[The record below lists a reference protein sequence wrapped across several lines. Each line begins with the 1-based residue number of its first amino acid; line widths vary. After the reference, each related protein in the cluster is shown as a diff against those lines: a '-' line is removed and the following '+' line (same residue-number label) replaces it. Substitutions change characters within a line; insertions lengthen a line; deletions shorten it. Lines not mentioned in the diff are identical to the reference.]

1 MLQEASSLSPLG
13 ALVPSITHESLV
25 DLFRDCPA
33 LASNILTHLGKLPPQ
48 QSQTPS
54 LTAAEFAD
62 IKADEYRADA
72 VIRIDDG
79 TPDSTPSD
87 VIIVEI
93 QLARDDNKRRSWPV
107 YMTGARARYRCPAT
121 ILVFAL
127 DDTVAEWCAQPIALD
142 RNGSTVK
149 PVVVGPSQIPRITD
163 LDQARNAPE
172 LAILSAIAH
181 AQDDDTDEAADVA
194 LAGLAACDEL
204 DIDRANRYADFIYAV
219 LGPAVLQALDSLM
232 TARNYQP
239 QSDFARYHAEQ
250 GRKEGEQAGFE
261 AGKEAGKKAGLEA
274 GKKAGLEAGQRA
286 VILRQ
291 LTKRFGPLNPTVL
304 AQVEQASVATL
315 ELWADR
321 ILFADTLDQVLSD
334 SGHTPE

>member
-1 MLQEASSLSPLG
+1 M
-13 ALVPSITHESLV
+13 PSMTHESLV

-33 LASNILTHLGKLPPQ
+33 LAPELLTHLGKLPPQ
-48 QSQTPS
+48 ESQTPS

-79 TPDSTPSD
+79 SPDSTPSD

-127 DDTVAEWCAQPIALD
+127 DDGVAEWCAQPIALD

-163 LDQARNAPE
+163 LDQARKEPE
-172 LAILSAIAH
+172 IAILSAIVH
-181 AQDDDTDEAADVA
+181 AQDDDTDDAADAA
-194 LAGLAACDEL
+194 LAGLAACHGL
-204 DIDRANRYADFIYAV
+204 DIDRATRYSDFIYSV

-232 TARNYQP
+232 TARKYQP
-239 QSDFARYHAEQ
+239 QSDFARYHAAQ
-250 GRKEGEQAGFE
+250 GRKEGEE
-261 AGKEAGKKAGLEA
+261 AGIKTGIER
-274 GKKAGLEAGQRA
+274 GQRA
-286 VILRQ
+286 VILRL
-291 LTKRFGPLNPTVL
+291 LTKRFGPLDPAVL
-304 AQVEQASVATL
+304 TQVEQAGVATL

-321 ILFADTLDQVLSD
+321 ILSADTLDQILAD
-334 SGHTPE
+334 SGHTHE